1 MGRVKNRMIEAINY
15 CYFCRE
21 EISPEEPYKKLNL
34 YTLVAWRKQ
43 KIIGHVE
50 CIEGDFRKGEE

>member
-1 MGRVKNRMIEAINY
+1 MDTIAITNY

-21 EISPEEPYKKLNL
+21 EIKPNEKYKTLHL
-34 YTLVAWRKQ
+34 YTWIEGHKQ
-43 KIIGHVE
+43 ELIAHTD